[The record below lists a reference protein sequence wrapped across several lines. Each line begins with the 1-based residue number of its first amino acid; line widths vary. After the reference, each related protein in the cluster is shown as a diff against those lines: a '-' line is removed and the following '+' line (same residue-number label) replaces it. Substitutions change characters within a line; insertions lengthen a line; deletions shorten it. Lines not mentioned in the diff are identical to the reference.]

1 MTENE
6 LGYMYQEL
14 GTQTSFRIAE
24 ILPGNDNDPI
34 QCLVHSA
41 SWPDHSIPEYEA
53 ISYVWGDLTQKAD
66 IICHGKR
73 LKVTQ
78 NLYDALGHF
87 RHSDRSRYLWADAIC
102 IDQSHVSE
110 RNSQVKQMRK
120 IYEKA
125 KKVLIWLGP
134 DTPEHDAETAINSIH
149 LISKFLCESL
159 SRLVHCGSSTI
170 EWDEVEL
177 VAGYIIMEPA
187 FSKAYGF
194 TDTKCWWAATAT
206 TERLRKPKNWL
217 YMLYLASNFSS
228 TDPRD
233 MIYGLHGLMSVTR
246 GSELLY
252 PDYGKSTVEVY
263 MDSVAAA
270 FTDMQNTD
278 VLLYAPGIDRPSW
291 VPRWDRAMLFRNPFR
306 FGKALPWRPSLDSKP
321 KWSIDAES
329 RVLALGG
336 VLIDSIKVSET
347 YNESL
352 FSNANMKFEEG
363 RIKSG
368 HVWRRVL
375 GNLRLSPTSKGY
387 NRSELT
393 AMAASLSFGLNED
406 SNPGEEQI
414 LKQNFV
420 SYLRIVLEEQAYQE
434 YISPDVSMEAEQAD
448 GYQFGKPV
456 WDFNY
461 PDSSIFI
468 TEKGMIGCCVSATIP
483 GDIITVPCGSTY
495 PFILRPHGERFLMR
509 GYGFVHGI
517 MRGEGPQSP
526 EQVFEIC

>member
-1 MTENE
+1 MTEHK
-6 LGYMYQEL
+6 LRYLYQEL

-24 ILPGNDNDPI
+24 LLPGDDNDPI
-34 QCLVHSA
+34 ECHVHPV
-41 SWPDHSIPEYEA
+41 SWSDTSIPEYEA
-53 ISYVWGDLTQKAD
+53 ISYVWGDQNQKAN
-66 IICHGKR
+66 IICHGRR

-78 NLYDALGHF
+78 SLYNALRHF
-87 RHSDRSRYLWADAIC
+87 RQRDKSRYLWADAIC

-110 RNSQVKQMRK
+110 RNAQVKQMRK

-125 KKVLIWLGP
+125 KTVLIWLGP
-134 DTPEHDAETAINSIH
+134 DTPENDAETAINSIR
-149 LISKFLCESL
+149 LISEFLCQK
-159 SRLVHCGSSTI
+159 LV
-170 EWDEVEL
+170 EWDQVEL

-217 YMLYLASNFSS
+217 YMLYLASNFAS

-233 MIYGLHGLMSVTR
+233 MIYGLHGLMSITR

-252 PDYGKSTVEVY
+252 PDYDKSTVEVY

-270 FTDMQNTD
+270 HRSPI
-278 VLLYAPGIDRPSW
+278 LGAPIGPGHVI
-291 VPRWDRAMLFRNPFR
+291 
-306 FGKALPWRPSLDSKP
+306 SKP
-321 KWSIDAES
+321 FQVCINAKS
-329 RVLALGG
+329 RTLTLRG

-352 FSNANMKFEEG
+352 FSNANMKTEEG
-363 RIKSG
+363 RVKLG
-368 HVWRRVL
+368 LVWRKIL
-375 GNLRLSPTSKGY
+375 ENLRWS
-387 NRSELT
+387 RSSHVYSRDELT
-393 AMAASLSFGLNED
+393 AVATSLSFGLKED
-406 SNPGEEQI
+406 SNPGEERTLMQD
-414 LKQNFV
+414 FV
-420 SYLRIVLEEQAYQE
+420 SYLKIVLDEEAYQR
-434 YISPDVSMEAEQAD
+434 YIPPGLSKEAERAD

-456 WDFNY
+456 WDFKY

-468 TEKGMIGCCVSATIP
+468 TEKGSIGCCVSTTNP
-483 GDIITVPCGSTY
+483 GDIVTVPFGSTY
-495 PFILRPHGERFLMR
+495 PFILRAHGKRFLMR
-509 GYGFVHGI
+509 GYGFTYGI